1 VRIECENIGKRF
13 QGKWLFRNLN
23 LCFEAGERIAITGQN
38 GSGKSTFTQI
48 VSGFLSPT
56 EGRVKWMLDGQNIAG
71 EEVWK
76 HLSWCSPLIEL
87 PGSLS
92 VVEVINLQ
100 MKMRTMYDGNIEN
113 RLEEIDLTPHAK
125 KKIEDLSSGMIQ
137 RLKLLL
143 AFNTKSEIVL
153 LDEPASHLDH
163 HWQNWLSEQLN
174 SLQEDRLV
182 FIASNDHPLELKYC
196 TKRIEISPDAPI
208 LANH

>member
-23 LCFEAGERIAITGQN
+23 LCFQEGERVAITGQN

-56 EGRVKWMLDGQNIAG
+56 EGKMNWMLGDQNIPV

-92 VVEVINLQ
+92 VEEVVQLQ
-100 MKMRTMYDGNIEN
+100 MKMREMEEGNMMN
-113 RLEEIDLTPHAK
+113 RLEEVDLLPHAK

-143 AFNTKSEIVL
+143 AFNTKSEIVI
-153 LDEPASHLDH
+153 LDEPASHLDR

-174 SLQEDRLV
+174 SLQENRLA

-208 LANH
+208 VAGR